1 MRIRRQRQASPSS
14 ARRGMG
20 GIARAR
26 LPSPR
31 AGQRRSHRQVAGVG
45 RADCHPPCAGQR
57 LFTHMQT
64 LSLRYRHPRALGHAD
79 DRCAQVAVPRRSIG
93 AQHRQT
99 HRSHA
104 CHRPC
109 ARSTVVSN
117 APGNVRRIAIPARR
131 GHGAG
136 GEKPRAAIKLA
147 VPVRRA
153 WSQNARSRLPPRA
166 DANAPIF
173 AFSLIILP
181 EPERSPCAGAPAPGP
196 NRRTRS
202 CRILQAAFRRL

>member
-1 MRIRRQRQASPSS
+1 MSKAGFTLKRRRGKRKRQAPPPRAPEAEALAHPEATSS
-14 ARRGMG
+14 VSVVRAPGHGRHRAGKVAIPARRATSKPPASG
-20 GIARAR
+20 
-26 LPSPR
+26 S
-31 AGQRRSHRQVAGVG
+31 VG

-57 LFTHMQT
+57 L
-64 LSLRYRHPRALGHAD
+64 SHPHADPVPALTAIPARLGHAD
-79 DRCAQVAVPRRSIG
+79 DRCVQVAVPRRSIG

-104 CHRPC
+104 CHLPC

-147 VPVRRA
+147 VPARRA
-153 WSQNARSRLPPRA
+153 WSQNARSRLPPRRCER
-166 DANAPIF
+166 AN
-173 AFSLIILP
+173 LCILP
-181 EPERSPCAGAPAPGP
+181 DYSP
-196 NRRTRS
+196 
-202 CRILQAAFRRL
+202 

>member
-79 DRCAQVAVPRRSIG
+79 DRCVQVAVPRRSIG

-104 CHRPC
+104 CHLPC

-131 GHGAG
+131 GHGPGRDGYLWAADLPS
-136 GEKPRAAIKLA
+136 PRAEGMVQA
-147 VPVRRA
+147 VKNLGLRSNLPSPRA
-153 WSQNARSRLPPRA
+153 GHGRKMRVHACPPRRCER
-166 DANAPIF
+166 AN
-173 AFSLIILP
+173 LCILP
-181 EPERSPCAGAPAPGP
+181 DYSP
-196 NRRTRS
+196 
-202 CRILQAAFRRL
+202 